1 MCIDLIPTLDWQC
14 RFSLLDTSSITFT
27 IDQSAP
33 ETTISTLLL
42 NGTFS
47 DLEWQPGGNVFWS
60 VINNDSSDGF
70 YSSKSGSIDHN
81 MTSDLAVT
89 MDVVEDGFISFYK
102 KVSCEDVGT
111 QTGNYYDYL
120 AFYIDDI
127 EQDKWAGESDWSNVS
142 FSVSAGDHE
151 LRWRFNKDQGVLAG
165 DDAVWIDQI
174 VFPPCDNLS
183 GSLGDLNSDGDI
195 VLRLNGYQSTQKMH
209 SVLDYVSSKSYLNE
223 SFAKYINKSKQN
235 VKGKLNKNP
244 IFENGPHV
252 LARSSALP
260 AQSYLAVFFEE
271 PNCAECDIFH
281 STIMQLDKTKELLK
295 PMQVVRLNAISDE
308 KVITPDGT
316 RTTAS
321 KWYEELKLTYKPA
334 IVFYDKEGI
343 EIIRK
348 DAMFKEYHLLGILTY
363 VVSAD
368 YINQPNFQR
377 YLEQKS
383 DLLREQGITVDI
395 WK

>member
-1 MCIDLIPTLDWQC
+1 MKPLFVFLC
-14 RFSLLDTSSITFT
+14 
-27 IDQSAP
+27 
-33 ETTISTLLL
+33 LLL
-42 NGTFS
+42 SFN
-47 DLEWQPGGNVFWS
+47 S
-60 VINNDSSDGF
+60 VAENEQKKGEF
-70 YSSKSGSIDHN
+70 LGSK
-81 MTSDLAVT
+81 
-89 MDVVEDGFISFYK
+89 VVEEFPGWFKTSFM
-102 KVSCEDVGT
+102 D
-111 QTGNYYDYL
+111 
-120 AFYIDDI
+120 FIDDI
-127 EQDKWAGESDWSNVS
+127 EEASDNDKHVMIYFWQDGCPYCAKLVEENFSDKKLSNKLIKNFDVIETNMWGDRGLVDWSEREFSEKEFAS
-142 FSVSAGDHE
+142 FMKVQFTPT
-151 LRWRFNKDQGVLAG
+151 LIF
-165 DDAVWIDQI
+165 
-174 VFPPCDNLS
+174 
-183 GSLGDLNSDGDI
+183 LNSDGDI

-209 SVLDYVSSKSYLNE
+209 SVLDYVSSKSYLDE

-235 VKGKLNKNP
+235 VKGKLNENP
-244 IFENGPHV
+244 IFENGPHI

-363 VVSAD
+363 VISAD